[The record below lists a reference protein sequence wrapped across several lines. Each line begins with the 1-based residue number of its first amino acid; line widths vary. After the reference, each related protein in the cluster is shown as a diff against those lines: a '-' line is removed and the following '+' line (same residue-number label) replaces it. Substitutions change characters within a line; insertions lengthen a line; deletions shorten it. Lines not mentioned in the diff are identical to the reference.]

1 MYASIRRYFVE
12 GDIQELARR
21 AKEGLVPIFQENPGF
36 VTYYVVDGG
45 DGYVASISIFESH
58 EAAHRSN
65 EQAAAW
71 VKESASD
78 LLQGEPQI
86 TSGEVL
92 VAVSGKPA

>member
-1 MYASIRRYFVE
+1 MYASIRRYRVE
-12 GDIQELARR
+12 GSIQELARR

-36 VTYYVVDGG
+36 VAYYVVDGG
-45 DGYVASISIFESH
+45 DGHAASISVFENH

-71 VKESASD
+71 VKEDASEF
-78 LLQGEPQI
+78 LPEAPQI

-92 VAVSGKPA
+92 VAVKG